1 MPSNFLTKSLL
12 PKTNSSP
19 SYRKSCV
26 ILAVRNRDQS
36 FFCTISSFC
45 RIILAGVWLN
55 TSYIHILNHMIHWL
69 QQSYRS
75 SYVAHSKKHAC
86 QSVSQMIQMQW
97 DYRRKECLACLAHVF
112 LPQSDCWKRFSYVK
126 PPCYHIFSKS
136 SSARTV
142 GIFFYQGIVNYASWW
157 KFMTLMAYMPCMAC
171 TRVRGSECVPL
182 HKLCFFFWWIYSKD
196 TSILLNEVQ
205 VQTFLKGLV
214 AC

>member
-36 FFCTISSFC
+36 FFCTISGFC

-86 QSVSQMIQMQW
+86 QSVSHDPDAM
-97 DYRRKECLACLAHVF
+97 RLPKERMLGMFGTCVSAPVRLLKKVQLREATVLSHF
-112 LPQSDCWKRFSYVK
+112 L
-126 PPCYHIFSKS
+126 
-136 SSARTV
+136 
-142 GIFFYQGIVNYASWW
+142 
-157 KFMTLMAYMPCMAC
+157 
-171 TRVRGSECVPL
+171 
-182 HKLCFFFWWIYSKD
+182 
-196 TSILLNEVQ
+196 EV
-205 VQTFLKGLV
+205 
-214 AC
+214 